1 MEAADPVG
9 KAALLMDCFQ
19 SVYLPD
25 SSDESGASMPV
36 LHHAILDAMPAV
48 SITKSDVL
56 SKLNN
61 IDVSKA
67 TGPDNLSGFVL
78 KSCANALCGSL
89 AYLFNRAS
97 LEGRFPSQWKAANI
111 VAIHKS
117 GNKQSVANYRPI
129 SLLPHLL

>member
-1 MEAADPVG
+1 
-9 KAALLMDCFQ
+9 MDCFQ

-25 SSDESGASMPV
+25 PDESDTSMPA
-36 LHHAILDAMPAV
+36 LHHANLDAMPAM
-48 SITKSDVL
+48 SITKSDVFT
-56 SKLNN
+56 KLND

-97 LEGRFPSQWKAANI
+97 LEGCFPSQWKAANI

-117 GNKQSVANYRPI
+117 GKKQCVAI
-129 SLLPHLL
+129 I